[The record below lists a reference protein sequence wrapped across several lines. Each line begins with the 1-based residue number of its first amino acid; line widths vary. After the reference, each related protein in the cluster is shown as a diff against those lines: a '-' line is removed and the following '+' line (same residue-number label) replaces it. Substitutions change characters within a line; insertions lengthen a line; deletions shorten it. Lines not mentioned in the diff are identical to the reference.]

1 MDKYV
6 FTSPPQ
12 FHSPEPPASI
22 LLDRCSNKMQDD
34 NRQRTFLRGPQ
45 AEPLFESTDNTAVH
59 HSLLAPAGKV
69 TDSTLWKF
77 NLAGLILHGV
87 QGTLLLVASQAVP
100 SIKSFGKELTTSF
113 LTFDDDP
120 SSPTYQQ
127 LVPGIRSVG
136 KVEIGLMAAVFI
148 LMSAVA
154 HAWVLIF
161 WKTCD

>member
-1 MDKYV
+1 M

-12 FHSPEPPASI
+12 FHSPEPPPSI

-127 LVPGIRSVG
+127 LVPGI
-136 KVEIGLMAAVFI
+136 
-148 LMSAVA
+148 
-154 HAWVLIF
+154 
-161 WKTCD
+161 